1 MPQLIAILAVVYG
14 LYSRNSDT
22 DSDGLLKYDR
32 YEEVDVN
39 VYFYFEDNSQDYY
52 LGTVT
57 GASACGGLARSYA
70 YDKSVENS
78 AWSYICITT
87 DGKHKIR

>member
-1 MPQLIAILAVVYG
+1 MPQLIAIVAVVYG

-39 VYFYFEDNSQDYY
+39 VHFYFEDNSKDYY

-57 GASACGGLARSYA
+57 GASACGGLARNYA
-70 YDKSVENS
+70 YEKSVENS
-78 AWSYICITT
+78 GWSYICITT